1 MEKIIINEEFATL
14 RADVFLA
21 NYFNISR
28 KFACELFEKNLFLI
42 NKKSKK
48 SSYKLKLG
56 DIFEYNP
63 SDLVEKETEIKPW
76 KFDLDIKFEDDYL
89 IVLNKPKNM
98 LTHPTAHQNEN
109 TLVNALLYHCGDNL
123 SNKEDKLRPGIVHR
137 LDKNT
142 SGLMLVA
149 KNDIAHK
156 SLQEQIRNKT
166 AIRKYLAVALGEF
179 EKDFGVIDKPLLHYI
194 SDTVKMQVGE
204 GEGAK
209 EALTYYKVLEKFQ
222 GAALVELELKTG
234 RTHQIRAH
242 LASINHPVFGDT
254 LYGAKGKTL
263 ERYRNI
269 KTQEQVLMSYYLS
282 FTHPKNNEIMT
293 FELDKSDWDRDLIK
307 VLNVMRGVK

>member
-123 SNKEDKLRPGIVHR
+123 SNKKDKLRPGIVHR

>member
-63 SDLVEKETEIKPW
+63 SDLVEKEPEIKPW

-149 KNDIAHK
+149 KNDITHK

-179 EKDFGVIDKPLLHYI
+179 ENDFGVIDKPLLHYI

-269 KTQEQVLMSYYLS
+269 KTQEQVLMSYYVS

>member
-1 MEKIIINEEFATL
+1 MEKIIPKIENKNQRL
-14 RADVFLA
+14 DVFLS
-21 NYFNISR
+21 FNLKINR
-28 KFACELFEKNLFLI
+28 KQAFNAIVEGLVVVNGV
-42 NKKSKK
+42 KKKP
-48 SSYKLKLG
+48 SYKLNGNEIIQYSTK
-56 DIFEYNP
+56 IFAK
-63 SDLVEKETEIKPW
+63 KEIAIKPQNI
-76 KFDLDIKFEDDYL
+76 KLDIKYEDDYV

-98 LTHPTAHQNEN
+98 LTHPTAYECEN
-109 TLVNALLYHCGDNL
+109 TLVNALLYHCGNNL
-123 SNKEDKLRPGIVHR
+123 SNAFEPCRRGIVHR

-142 SGLMLVA
+142 SGLMLIA

-293 FELDKSDWDRDLIK
+293 FELDKSDWDKDLIK